1 MECVHS
7 PGDMQALTNGTYNL
21 VASLTDKAGN
31 TTTLPPQTITVDTNA
46 EAVNISIVS
55 ADDRLNAVEAGQ
67 PLTINGTTA
76 NVAAGQTV
84 TVTLNGKPY
93 TTTTGADGKWS
104 VDIPSA
110 DLLVLSDGSNTL
122 TASVQGV
129 SGNTVTVNHTLDVH
143 INTLPSITLTPPFTD
158 GVLNAAEAAQD
169 QVIRGKPGLAAED
182 KPSA

>member
-1 MECVHS
+1 M
-7 PGDMQALTNGTYNL
+7 
-21 VASLTDKAGN
+21 
-31 TTTLPPQTITVDTNA
+31 
-46 EAVNISIVS
+46 
-55 ADDRLNAVEAGQ
+55 
-67 PLTINGTTA
+67 
-76 NVAAGQTV
+76 
-84 TVTLNGKPY
+84 
-93 TTTTGADGKWS
+93 
-104 VDIPSA
+104 
-110 DLLVLSDGSNTL
+110 LSDGSNTL